1 MNFSFI
7 ETSADARR
15 HELLADL
22 AEQTAVL
29 VVEKLGTDQDK
40 AIDVGNALAD
50 FVSQHWAGQSIYI
63 TGDSKHK
70 LSKRDWE
77 IYQRMQRG
85 NAHELA
91 KEYGISFVRIYQIYR
106 RCLEIARAKT
116 QPSLFGEPGEDL
128 STGGESA

>member
-29 VVEKLGTDQDK
+29 LVEKLGTDQDK

-63 TGDSKHK
+63 VADSKHK

-91 KEYGISFVRIYQIYR
+91 LEYKISFVRVYQIYR
-106 RCLEIARAKT
+106 RCLAIARAQT
-116 QPSLFGEPGEDL
+116 QPGLFGEPVEDL
-128 STGGESA
+128 STGVKSS